1 MPLQV
6 VVPPSSLRPP
16 ESDRWVKEPCIA
28 RLTGAL
34 ISSTQRYRLVS
45 AAGFGRKSSNG
56 NDLVTD
62 VGFSCANTAAARVPG
77 LRLIAGVA
85 VWLRSR
91 GEGSAGRIA

>member
-45 AAGFGRKSSNG
+45 ASGFGKKNPNG

-62 VGFSCANTAAARVPG
+62 VGFSCVQYGGGKGPG

-91 GEGSAGRIA
+91 GEGSVGRIA

>member
-6 VVPPSSLRPP
+6 VVPSSSPRPP

-45 AAGFGRKSSNG
+45 AGGFGKKNPNG
-56 NDLVTD
+56 NDLVTG
-62 VGFSCANTAAARVPG
+62 VGFSCAKYGDGKVPG

-91 GEGSAGRIA
+91 GEGSAGGIA